1 MPKGRKLTPSA
12 KPSDLFEDI
21 RALIEQA
28 RAATAR
34 AINSAVTLLYWQVG
48 QRIRRDVLHEQRAE
62 YGEQIVATPRQLT
75 DEFGRGWNKAALTR
89 MMQFAERFSD
99 PKIVATLSQQL
110 TWSHVVELLPLKDSL
125 QRDFYAEMC
134 RLENWS
140 VRTLRTK
147 IDGMLFER
155 TGLSRKPAELAEQ
168 ELRALRDEDR
178 LTPDLVFRDPY
189 VLDFLGLHDS
199 YSEREL
205 EAAILREIESSCSN
219 SAMVSPSLRGRSGS
233 GWTMKTFISTCC
245 SIIANCGGLWPWTS
259 SWRNSARSMPGKWSF
274 TCAGWRST
282 SSNHMRSHPSA

>member
-1 MPKGRKLTPSA
+1 MSDVIGPSRLCFQFASPTCCGGRQSGRDFRFQSTQDFILMPKARKLTPSA

-48 QRIRRDVLHEQRAE
+48 QRIRRDMLHEQRAE
-62 YGEQIVATPRQLT
+62 YGEQIVATLSRQLT
-75 DEFGRGWNKAALTR
+75 EEFGRGWNKAALTR

-140 VRTLRTK
+140 VRTLRAK

-155 TGLSRKPAELAEQ
+155 TGLSRKPGELAEQ
-168 ELRALRDEDR
+168 ELRALR
-178 LTPDLVFRDPY
+178 
-189 VLDFLGLHDS
+189 GL
-199 YSEREL
+199 
-205 EAAILREIESSCSN
+205 
-219 SAMVSPSLRGRSGS
+219 
-233 GWTMKTFISTCC
+233 
-245 SIIANCGGLWPWTS
+245 TS
-259 SWRNSARSMPGKWSF
+259 SPLEHARGLRPNQSLGPV
-274 TCAGWRST
+274 
-282 SSNHMRSHPSA
+282 

>member
-110 TWSHVVELLPLKDSL
+110 TWSHVVELLRLKDSL
-125 QRDFYAEMC
+125 Q
-134 RLENWS
+134 LQVS
-140 VRTLRTK
+140 
-147 IDGMLFER
+147 
-155 TGLSRKPAELAEQ
+155 SR
-168 ELRALRDEDR
+168 
-178 LTPDLVFRDPY
+178 
-189 VLDFLGLHDS
+189 H
-199 YSEREL
+199 
-205 EAAILREIESSCSN
+205 I
-219 SAMVSPSLRGRSGS
+219 SA
-233 GWTMKTFISTCC
+233 
-245 SIIANCGGLWPWTS
+245 
-259 SWRNSARSMPGKWSF
+259 
-274 TCAGWRST
+274 
-282 SSNHMRSHPSA
+282 